1 MPKSVPFSVASV
13 EEQIRGV
20 FKAAFSAPNERLE
33 WRDAEGRAVLS
44 PGVVTDS
51 TVLQRILDPAVL
63 PLQSAPFQRAFVA
76 TLRGALDGKPENVVR
91 VLHLSDRKLSRDE
104 LLKRCVSCVISDALG
119 EDVAADMAA
128 LVGTLCSVTA
138 TPAVLRHLFSLMRGA
153 SAQRI
158 HVLLAVVEATL
169 MRHPSYHALPRAFF
183 SLGGGG
189 ASALGMRPAAG
200 AGVGEQPSS
209 SSPAAS
215 PPTWPFTREYM
226 LWAWIRMSPVT
237 KRELARP
244 RVGWGGADGRAY
256 LMRLITATGHGV
268 EIYVNNN
275 AQLCVEIRDEK
286 GAVAV
291 TTTNLQQAR
300 SNGMWQPIAVRHI
313 KSRFGDSGKLF
324 VFVFGKEVAAT
335 VLRFPR
341 IAETEPIA
349 FCEFGRGWNGEI
361 GPIFL
366 FRQSISSEALAAL
379 SSSSIVS
386 STVSVSKLL
395 RLCYY

>member
-1 MPKSVPFSVASV
+1 MRKPVKFSVASV

-33 WRDAEGRAVLS
+33 WRSAEGRAVLS
-44 PGVVTDS
+44 PGVVTDA
-51 TVLQRILDPAVL
+51 TVLQRILDPTVL

-104 LLKRCVSCVISDALG
+104 LLKRCVSCVISEALDG
-119 EDVAADMAA
+119 NVAADMAA

-153 SAQRI
+153 SPQRTF
-158 HVLLAVVEATL
+158 VLLAVAEATL
-169 MRHPSYHALPRAFF
+169 MRHPSYHTLPRAFF

-189 ASALGMRPAAG
+189 ASALGMRLSAG
-200 AGVGEQPSS
+200 AGAAGQPPPPSS
-209 SSPAAS
+209 RAAAA
-215 PPTWPFTREYM
+215 PPSWPFAREYM
-226 LWAWIRMSPVT
+226 LWAWIRMSPVA
-237 KRELARP
+237 KRELAQQ
-244 RVGWGGADGRAY
+244 RVGWGGADGRAH
-256 LMRLITATGHGV
+256 LMRLITTAGHGV

-291 TTTNLQQAR
+291 TTTNLQQTR
-300 SNGMWQPIAVRHI
+300 SNGMWQPIAVRHV
-313 KSRFGDSGKLF
+313 KTRFGDSGKLF

-335 VLRFPR
+335 VSVL
-341 IAETEPIA
+341 
-349 FCEFGRGWNGEI
+349 FCTVTFHA
-361 GPIFL
+361 
-366 FRQSISSEALAAL
+366 SLAHSL
-379 SSSSIVS
+379 TRSP
-386 STVSVSKLL
+386 
-395 RLCYY
+395 